1 MLIRNVWQTKG
12 LYNGA
17 LGTVRG
23 LIYGEGKK
31 PPTLPLCILIEFDN
45 YSGPSVVPGR
55 NLVPIVLET
64 IQFESRSGVSGSR
77 QQFPLTLGWAIT
89 LQKSQG
95 LTLRRVILDIGNG
108 ESHLGITYVGCSR
121 VKSFKGLAFNKSF
134 SWERLDKVNKSKSLQ
149 IMKKEVKKLEQLL

>member
-23 LIYGEGKK
+23 LIYAEGKK
-31 PPTLPLCILIEFDN
+31 PPTLPLCILIEFDD

-55 NLVPIVLET
+55 NLVPIVSET
-64 IQFESRSGVSGSR
+64 IQFDSRSGVSGSR

-89 LQKSQG
+89 IHKSQG
-95 LTLRRVILDIGNG
+95 LTLNRVILDIGKG
-108 ESHLGITYVGCSR
+108 ETNLGITYVGCSR

-134 SWERLDKVNKSKSLQ
+134 SWERLDKVNKSNSLQ
-149 IMKKEVKKLEQLL
+149 IMKEELKRLEQLL